1 MSEKYHELYF
11 DDDEWLSAA
20 TYVQSLLNKRHTECA
35 GRTAAGMQLKNAH
48 SITALLLVADLQNVA
63 EY

>member
-1 MSEKYHELYF
+1 MMNGFQQLLMYNHFWIKGIP
-11 DDDEWLSAA
+11 SAQA
-20 TYVQSLLNKRHTECA
+20 GPPHT
-35 GRTAAGMQLKNAH
+35 RGMQLKNAH